1 MSERNSFRR
10 KNTACKTGAGRVL
23 SFILSLAMSCMLIL
37 TTPGM
42 AVCVTVAA
50 EALESGVEEV
60 PGSNTDSTA
69 ESEDTPAGD
78 VAVEIWEPGQSRPES
93 AEESAGDD
101 TDSTDSEESDTD
113 STDAVGDNTGN
124 MGISG
129 NAGTVA
135 DPGVSGN
142 AGTVAD
148 PGAGGNAGTVN
159 VAPAVTAAPEP
170 SPANVVW
177 QNDLPEELFANVRI
191 TYNTVGDSTTDAAA
205 NAGNTSGNASGN
217 GTGSVSGNGADG
229 SSGSASGMPFA
240 ENADSGK
247 TRDGGTS
254 HASGDMP
261 AGNNPVDFVLIL
273 DGSDSML
280 HSDPD
285 ALYIS
290 AARMFIDML
299 PSENARLAVVGF
311 GPDYGEEA
319 YRGIQFEPEESYRN
333 RQVKVYYDLQSIADQ
348 DSKQTAKAAVSRSK
362 QETDD
367 FPGLTYTPIGY
378 AMQTANA
385 ILEEG
390 NSAPENAAIILLSD
404 GRVSGQ
410 SDGYNDA
417 LDYRSID
424 EASEF
429 AASKGWPVYCLELN
443 FDGANDSTHW
453 RGKIGH
459 HQMRDNIPERTD
471 TEPIALNDP
480 DEAERAFTEIF
491 ARFFEA
497 TETMTMESDTI
508 EGGKASMDF
517 TVDEMVAETNITLTG
532 PIAEVESVELIEP
545 DGTSEMYNVSDGNI
559 DNLDRKVVF
568 EDRYISL
575 KLIMPPD
582 GGWTVSVY
590 GTDGVRIGL
599 YAVSIRE
606 LTLLLTDN
614 LPPADEDE
622 IAEGQTAA
630 GSQTAGEG
638 QTAAGSQTAVGGQA
652 LAEGQTAAGTQAAG
666 NAENASGTENS
677 TENASTNG
685 AAGESIP
692 IWAQTV
698 GGTTLSTGTQADA
711 GAAGTGTQ
719 ADAVAAGTAAQV
731 DAGVSGA
738 GTQANGTGAAASE
751 ETSTPLW
758 QKYLAPVDAEAAEL
772 PESVAAAYGT
782 SAPTDNASAGATDT
796 PKAPLWQQYTSSGY
810 SQAETVVDTAAGTAG
825 GTTAGGTSA
834 AGTAGGTTAGGTT
847 AVGTAGGTTAGG
859 TTAAADGNA
868 AAAGT
873 TAVPLWQQYA
883 SSGSAL
889 AETAADTAAAGTT
902 GADAGNSGND
912 GSGSQTGAITAG
924 DGITSPAGTADAGTG
939 TFADAGAG
947 TAESSTAVN
956 GTAGNGTA
964 ENSTDAADAAAQA
977 QDGGTANGETAGRRL
992 TPGTTVE
999 FEASFAYRGK
1009 PYTTDAV
1016 YQRIPAKLK
1025 IMHDGLEA
1033 AVIPMEASGSI
1044 YTASYTFT
1052 EAGSYS
1058 VHASAEH
1065 EAFRLGERNSDALLY
1080 AVVVPE
1086 EPVAEEPPAEEPEE
1100 EIVEEPVE
1108 EAEEEKPQHS
1118 IMFTSLT
1125 GAAPDADSA
1134 KMSEQLYLKRIGPPN
1149 FLMNMAGIEPK
1160 DSVTINYADY
1170 FADPANPNL
1179 EGVTFTC
1186 TDMLGSTAGIAIT
1199 EQDDRHATIT
1209 ATDKGSGVF
1218 LVTAT
1223 DTNGETPVQ
1232 KTIQFEIS
1240 SSKAWSEILH
1250 QYWIYAI
1257 VILAA
1262 AAGLIVAIVFFVRS
1276 RL

>member
-1 MSERNSFRR
+1 MQ
-10 KNTACKTGAGRVL
+10 K
-23 SFILSLAMSCMLIL
+23 ILIL
-37 TTPGM
+37 DFGGQYKQLIARRVREQHVYCEVRPFDMPLEEIRRFDPCGIIFTGGPDSVYRPG
-42 AVCVTVAA
+42 A
-50 EALESGVEEV
+50 
-60 PGSNTDSTA
+60 P
-69 ESEDTPAGD
+69 
-78 VAVEIWEPGQSRPES
+78 RP
-93 AEESAGDD
+93 
-101 TDSTDSEESDTD
+101 
-113 STDAVGDNTGN
+113 
-124 MGISG
+124 
-129 NAGTVA
+129 
-135 DPGVSGN
+135 DPGVFTLGIPILGICYGCQLLAQMQGGSVCAAQQDSAREYGKTLTHFDVGCPLFRGLPAESVTWMSHGDYMARVP
-142 AGTVAD
+142 AGF
-148 PGAGGNAGTVN
+148 PGAGC
-159 VAPAVTAAPEP
+159 
-170 SPANVVW
+170 
-177 QNDLPEELFANVRI
+177 
-191 TYNTVGDSTTDAAA
+191 TTICF
-205 NAGNTSGNASGN
+205 GLLTTRRSSSSYTMSSGIA
-217 GTGSVSGNGADG
+217 
-229 SSGSASGMPFA
+229 SGSASGMPFA

-348 DSKQTAKAAVSRSK
+348 DSKQTAKEAVSRSK
-362 QETDD
+362 QETND

-638 QTAAGSQTAVGGQA
+638 QTAAGSQTAGEGQSAVGGQA

-847 AVGTAGGTTAGG
+847 AVGTAGGTTAAG

-883 SSGSAL
+883 SSGSAQ

-939 TFADAGAG
+939 TFADPGAG
-947 TAESSTAVN
+947 TAESSTAAN

-1016 YQRIPAKLK
+1016 YQRIPAS
-1025 IMHDGLEA
+1025 E
-1033 AVIPMEASGSI
+1033 
-1044 YTASYTFT
+1044 F
-1052 EAGSYS
+1052 
-1058 VHASAEH
+1058 
-1065 EAFRLGERNSDALLY
+1065 AFRLGERNSDALLY

-1170 FADPANPNL
+1170 FADPENPNL

>member
-1 MSERNSFRR
+1 M
-10 KNTACKTGAGRVL
+10 
-23 SFILSLAMSCMLIL
+23 
-37 TTPGM
+37 
-42 AVCVTVAA
+42 
-50 EALESGVEEV
+50 
-60 PGSNTDSTA
+60 
-69 ESEDTPAGD
+69 
-78 VAVEIWEPGQSRPES
+78 
-93 AEESAGDD
+93 
-101 TDSTDSEESDTD
+101 
-113 STDAVGDNTGN
+113 
-124 MGISG
+124 
-129 NAGTVA
+129 
-135 DPGVSGN
+135 
-142 AGTVAD
+142 
-148 PGAGGNAGTVN
+148 
-159 VAPAVTAAPEP
+159 
-170 SPANVVW
+170 
-177 QNDLPEELFANVRI
+177 
-191 TYNTVGDSTTDAAA
+191 
-205 NAGNTSGNASGN
+205 
-217 GTGSVSGNGADG
+217 
-229 SSGSASGMPFA
+229 
-240 ENADSGK
+240 
-247 TRDGGTS
+247 
-254 HASGDMP
+254 
-261 AGNNPVDFVLIL
+261 
-273 DGSDSML
+273 
-280 HSDPD
+280 
-285 ALYIS
+285 
-290 AARMFIDML
+290 
-299 PSENARLAVVGF
+299 
-311 GPDYGEEA
+311 
-319 YRGIQFEPEESYRN
+319 
-333 RQVKVYYDLQSIADQ
+333 
-348 DSKQTAKAAVSRSK
+348 
-362 QETDD
+362 
-367 FPGLTYTPIGY
+367 
-378 AMQTANA
+378 
-385 ILEEG
+385 
-390 NSAPENAAIILLSD
+390 
-404 GRVSGQ
+404 
-410 SDGYNDA
+410 
-417 LDYRSID
+417 
-424 EASEF
+424 
-429 AASKGWPVYCLELN
+429 
-443 FDGANDSTHW
+443 
-453 RGKIGH
+453 
-459 HQMRDNIPERTD
+459 
-471 TEPIALNDP
+471 
-480 DEAERAFTEIF
+480 
-491 ARFFEA
+491 
-497 TETMTMESDTI
+497 
-508 EGGKASMDF
+508 
-517 TVDEMVAETNITLTG
+517 
-532 PIAEVESVELIEP
+532 
-545 DGTSEMYNVSDGNI
+545 
-559 DNLDRKVVF
+559 
-568 EDRYISL
+568 
-575 KLIMPPD
+575 
-582 GGWTVSVY
+582 
-590 GTDGVRIGL
+590 
-599 YAVSIRE
+599 
-606 LTLLLTDN
+606 
-614 LPPADEDE
+614 
-622 IAEGQTAA
+622 
-630 GSQTAGEG
+630 
-638 QTAAGSQTAVGGQA
+638 
-652 LAEGQTAAGTQAAG
+652 
-666 NAENASGTENS
+666 
-677 TENASTNG
+677 
-685 AAGESIP
+685 
-692 IWAQTV
+692 

-738 GTQANGTGAAASE
+738 GTQANATGAAASE

-825 GTTAGGTSA
+825 GTTAA
-834 AGTAGGTTAGGTT
+834 
-847 AVGTAGGTTAGG
+847 G

-883 SSGSAL
+883 SSGSAQ

-939 TFADAGAG
+939 TFADPGAG
-947 TAESSTAVN
+947 TAESSTAAN
-956 GTAGNGTA
+956 STAGNGTA

-1052 EAGSYS
+1052 EEGSYS

-1170 FADPANPNL
+1170 FADPENPNL

>member
-606 LTLLLTDN
+606 L
-614 LPPADEDE
+614 
-622 IAEGQTAA
+622 
-630 GSQTAGEG
+630 
-638 QTAAGSQTAVGGQA
+638 
-652 LAEGQTAAGTQAAG
+652 
-666 NAENASGTENS
+666 
-677 TENASTNG
+677 
-685 AAGESIP
+685 
-692 IWAQTV
+692 
-698 GGTTLSTGTQADA
+698 
-711 GAAGTGTQ
+711 
-719 ADAVAAGTAAQV
+719 
-731 DAGVSGA
+731 
-738 GTQANGTGAAASE
+738 
-751 ETSTPLW
+751 
-758 QKYLAPVDAEAAEL
+758 
-772 PESVAAAYGT
+772 
-782 SAPTDNASAGATDT
+782 
-796 PKAPLWQQYTSSGY
+796 
-810 SQAETVVDTAAGTAG
+810 
-825 GTTAGGTSA
+825 
-834 AGTAGGTTAGGTT
+834 
-847 AVGTAGGTTAGG
+847 
-859 TTAAADGNA
+859 
-868 AAAGT
+868 
-873 TAVPLWQQYA
+873 
-883 SSGSAL
+883 
-889 AETAADTAAAGTT
+889 
-902 GADAGNSGND
+902 
-912 GSGSQTGAITAG
+912 
-924 DGITSPAGTADAGTG
+924 
-939 TFADAGAG
+939 
-947 TAESSTAVN
+947 
-956 GTAGNGTA
+956 
-964 ENSTDAADAAAQA
+964 
-977 QDGGTANGETAGRRL
+977 R
-992 TPGTTVE
+992 
-999 FEASFAYRGK
+999 
-1009 PYTTDAV
+1009 
-1016 YQRIPAKLK
+1016 
-1025 IMHDGLEA
+1025 
-1033 AVIPMEASGSI
+1033 
-1044 YTASYTFT
+1044 
-1052 EAGSYS
+1052 
-1058 VHASAEH
+1058 
-1065 EAFRLGERNSDALLY
+1065 
-1080 AVVVPE
+1080 
-1086 EPVAEEPPAEEPEE
+1086 
-1100 EIVEEPVE
+1100 
-1108 EAEEEKPQHS
+1108 
-1118 IMFTSLT
+1118 
-1125 GAAPDADSA
+1125 
-1134 KMSEQLYLKRIGPPN
+1134 
-1149 FLMNMAGIEPK
+1149 
-1160 DSVTINYADY
+1160 
-1170 FADPANPNL
+1170 
-1179 EGVTFTC
+1179 
-1186 TDMLGSTAGIAIT
+1186 
-1199 EQDDRHATIT
+1199 
-1209 ATDKGSGVF
+1209 
-1218 LVTAT
+1218 
-1223 DTNGETPVQ
+1223 
-1232 KTIQFEIS
+1232 
-1240 SSKAWSEILH
+1240 
-1250 QYWIYAI
+1250 
-1257 VILAA
+1257 
-1262 AAGLIVAIVFFVRS
+1262 
-1276 RL
+1276 

>member
-1 MSERNSFRR
+1 MSERDSFRR
-10 KNTACKTGAGRVL
+10 KNSGCKTGAGRVL
-23 SFILSLAMSCMLIL
+23 SFVLALAMSCLLIL

-42 AVCVTVAA
+42 AVCMTVAA
-50 EALESGVEEV
+50 EELESGVEEA
-60 PGSNTDSTA
+60 PGSSTDSTA
-69 ESEDTPAGD
+69 QSDSTPAGD

-93 AEESAGDD
+93 AEESAGDE
-101 TDSTDSEESDTD
+101 TDGADSDESDTD
-113 STDAVGDNTGN
+113 STDAAGVDS
-124 MGISG
+124 GING
-129 NAGTVA
+129 NAGTVV

-142 AGTVAD
+142 AGTVVD
-148 PGAGGNAGTVN
+148 PGASGNAGTVN

-170 SPANVVW
+170 SPTNVVW

-191 TYNTVGDSTTDAAA
+191 TYNTVGDSTTDAA
-205 NAGNTSGNASGN
+205 NAGSTSGNASG
-217 GTGSVSGNGADG
+217 SASGNAADA

-247 TRDGGTS
+247 TRDGGTA
-254 HASGDMP
+254 HASGDIP

-348 DSKQTAKAAVSRSK
+348 DSKQTAKEAVSRSK
-362 QETDD
+362 QETND

-390 NSAPENAAIILLSD
+390 GSAPENAAIILLSD

-424 EASEF
+424 EASDF

-545 DGTSEMYNVSDGNI
+545 DGTSEMYNVFDGNI

-575 KLIMPPD
+575 KLIMPPS
-582 GGWTVSVY
+582 GGWTVCVY

-606 LTLLLTDN
+606 LTLLLKDN

-630 GSQTAGEG
+630 EGQTTAGSQTTAGGQATSEG
-638 QTAAGSQTAVGGQA
+638 QTAGLVQ
-652 LAEGQTAAGTQAAG
+652 
-666 NAENASGTENS
+666 NASGTENS
-677 TENASTNG
+677 PENASTNE

-692 IWAQTV
+692 IWAQTA
-698 GGTTLSTGTQADA
+698 GATLSTGTQADA
-711 GAAGTGTQ
+711 GASGTQ
-719 ADAVAAGTAAQV
+719 AD
-731 DAGVSGA
+731 GA
-738 GTQANGTGAAASE
+738 GAVTSE

-772 PESVAAAYGT
+772 PESVAAA
-782 SAPTDNASAGATDT
+782 ASAGGADT

-810 SQAETVVDTAAGTAG
+810 SQAETVVDTAADGTAATG
-825 GTTAGGTSA
+825 TTSGTAAVGTTDGTTTTAGTADGTTATAGMAAVGTTGSTTATAGTADGTAA
-834 AGTAGGTTAGGTT
+834 AGTAVDTTAST
-847 AVGTAGGTTAGG
+847 
-859 TTAAADGNA
+859 DGNS

-873 TAVPLWQQYA
+873 TAVPLWQQYV
-883 SSGSAL
+883 SSGSAQ
-889 AETAADTAAAGTT
+889 AETVADTAAAGTT
-902 GADAGNSGND
+902 GAEAGTSGND
-912 GSGSQTGAITAG
+912 VSGSQAGATTAG
-924 DGITSPAGTADAGTG
+924 DGIASAAGTADSGTG

-947 TAESSTAVN
+947 TAENSTAAT
-956 GTAGNGTA
+956 GTVENGTA
-964 ENSTDAADAAAQA
+964 ENSTDAADQA
-977 QDGGTANGETAGRRL
+977 QGGGTGDGETAGRRL

-999 FEASFAYRGK
+999 FEASFSYRGK

-1016 YQRIPAKLK
+1016 YQRIPAKLR

-1065 EAFRLGERNSDALLY
+1065 EGFRLGERNSDALLY

-1086 EPVAEEPPAEEPEE
+1086 EPVVEEPPAEEPEE
-1100 EIVEEPVE
+1100 EIVEE
-1108 EAEEEKPQHS
+1108 AEEEKAQHS

-1125 GAAPDADSA
+1125 GVAPDADSA

-1170 FADPANPNL
+1170 FADPENPNL

-1199 EQDDRHATIT
+1199 EQDDKHATIT

-1232 KTIQFEIS
+1232 KTIQFEIK

-1257 VILAA
+1257 VVLAA
-1262 AAGLIVAIVFFVRS
+1262 AAGLIVAIVLFVRS